1 MDLKR
6 VLTGSL
12 FALVLAACGS
22 PGETAGPDAVP
33 ADQQGEGVVTAEEAA
48 MDAIFAE
55 HIPWDSTRSDVVTT
69 DSGLQYVVLSRGAED
84 GLSPVAR
91 DTVEV
96 HYEGRLAR
104 SGETFDSSF
113 KRGATASFPLNGVIK
128 GWTEGLQYMSEGDD
142 VMFYIPADLA
152 YGDRPR
158 PGGLIQPGDDLVF
171 RVQLLKVF
179 PAPPPKAVDEEAWA
193 EFTPWD
199 SSHEAVQ
206 KTGSGLEYVV
216 LSAVEEGPSP
226 KPMDRVVVFYEG
238 RFDTSGEVFD
248 SAYERGEPAIFPA
261 GGLIPGWVEALA
273 LMKRGERY
281 LIHVPADL
289 AYGEEGTED
298 GFIPPNSDL
307 NFEVELMDVLS
318 VQ

>member
-1 MDLKR
+1 MDLKSCL
-6 VLTGSL
+6 VAGVMALT
-12 FALVLAACGS
+12 LAACGS
-22 PGETAGPDAVP
+22 SNAPASEDSAADPASAQTAAEVEMDAV
-33 ADQQGEGVVTAEEAA
+33 
-48 MDAIFAE
+48 FAE
-55 HIPWDSTRSDVVTT
+55 HIPWDSSRPDVVTT
-69 DSGLQYVVLSRGAED
+69 ESGLQYVVLSHGEGD

-104 SGETFDSSF
+104 TGETFDSSF
-113 KRGATASFPLNGVIK
+113 KRGQMASFPLNGVIK

-171 RVQLLKVF
+171 RVQLKKVY
-179 PAPPPKAVDEEAWA
+179 PAPPPKTVDEEAWA
-193 EFTPWD
+193 TFTPWD

-216 LSAVEEGPSP
+216 LQAVEEGPSP
-226 KPMDRVVVFYEG
+226 QPTDRVVVFYEG
-238 RFDTSGEVFD
+238 RYDASGEVFD
-248 SAYERGEPAIFPA
+248 SAYERGQPALFPA
-261 GGLIPGWVEALA
+261 GGLIPGWVEALS
-273 LMKRGERY
+273 LMKRGERWI
-281 LIHVPADL
+281 IHVPAEL
-289 AYGEEGTED
+289 AYGEEGTPD
-298 GFIPPNSDL
+298 GVIPPNSDL
-307 NFEVELMDVLS
+307 NFEIELMDVLP